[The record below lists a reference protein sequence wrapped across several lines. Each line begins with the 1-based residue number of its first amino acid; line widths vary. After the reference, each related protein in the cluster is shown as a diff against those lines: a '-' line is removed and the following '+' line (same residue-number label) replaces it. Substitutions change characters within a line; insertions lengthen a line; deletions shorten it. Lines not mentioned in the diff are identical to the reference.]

1 MEAAHGERVF
11 EEALVSMMHVKTP
24 PSGLQS
30 RASSHW
36 PAMLGW
42 RIAQMAMHKPCTS
55 RQLTRTYLRWWRST
69 SRLHTSHD
77 RGTHMHMWKQAS
89 RSMEGGAGGI
99 QKIQQRQ

>member
-42 RIAQMAMHKPCTS
+42 HIAQMAMHKPC
-55 RQLTRTYLRWWRST
+55 
-69 SRLHTSHD
+69 
-77 RGTHMHMWKQAS
+77 AS
-89 RSMEGGAGGI
+89 R
-99 QKIQQRQ
+99 